1 VVIYQICNKFKAQ
14 KKSVSYIV
22 GLLDQFIKR
31 SDTVPS
37 FKKQLRN
44 VLGFSP
50 GNTSLYKTALT
61 HRSVRDSASANN
73 ERLEYLGDAILS
85 AIVADFLFKKYPYK
99 EEGFLTEMRSK
110 MVNRTTLND
119 IAVKMGMRKITQFN
133 KFDSSLKM
141 SQIFGNTLEAVVG
154 AVYLDKG
161 FKKTRKWV
169 LERIIVPYLF
179 MDDLENLEINHKNK
193 LYGWANKKGK
203 NLEFETLDE
212 KIENG
217 RRLFTVGAVVNG
229 ELIAQ
234 GKAFNKKDASQIA
247 AQIAVDKLGLG
258 KEAEIGNE

>member
-1 VVIYQICNKFKAQ
+1 
-14 KKSVSYIV
+14 
-22 GLLDQFIKR
+22 
-31 SDTVPS
+31 
-37 FKKQLRN
+37 
-44 VLGFSP
+44 
-50 GNTSLYKTALT
+50 
-61 HRSVRDSASANN
+61 
-73 ERLEYLGDAILS
+73 
-85 AIVADFLFKKYPYK
+85 
-99 EEGFLTEMRSK
+99 

-169 LERIIVPYLF
+169 HERIIVPYLF

-217 RRLFTVGAVVNG
+217 RRLFTVGAVING

-258 KEAEIGNE
+258 REAEIGNE